1 MKKIIFFIVGIILS
15 ISTVAQQSQQSG
27 VAVNLDVY
35 GGGSQKPTLRCY
47 ADKLYYYALEREYS
61 EGDRYK
67 ININA
72 PSGKYLYILCT
83 DEHHHAV
90 VLYEGVTMKEQ
101 SIPERG
107 FVELDNTKGHDY
119 LCLFFSTDRLNI
131 ESIIQ
136 AYNNASGAEL
146 TRIYSAISKWVTSQE
161 NIRYVH
167 NRIEF
172 ICNTQSKMVPVIIE
186 MIHK

>member
-1 MKKIIFFIVGIILS
+1 MKKIILFIIGIILS
-15 ISTVAQQSQQSG
+15 VSSVAQQSQQSD
-27 VAVNLDVY
+27 VAVILDVY
-35 GGGSQKPTLRCY
+35 GGESQKPALRCY
-47 ADKLYYYALEREYS
+47 GDRLYYYALNSEYS

-72 PSGKYLYILCT
+72 PIGKYLYILCT

-90 VLYEGVTMKEQ
+90 FLYEGVTKKVQ

-107 FVELDNTKGHDY
+107 FVELDNTQGHDY
-119 LCLFFSTDRLNI
+119 LCLFFSTDRLNT

-146 TRIYSAISKWVTSQE
+146 TRIYTAISNWVTSQE

-172 ICNTQSKMVPVIIE
+172 VWRTQSEMVPVIIE